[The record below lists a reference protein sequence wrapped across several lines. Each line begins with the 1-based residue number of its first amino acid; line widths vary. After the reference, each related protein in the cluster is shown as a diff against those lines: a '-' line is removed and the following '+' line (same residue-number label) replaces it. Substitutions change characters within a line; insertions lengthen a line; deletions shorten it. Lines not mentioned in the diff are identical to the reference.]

1 MNSTSSLLVP
11 LPEINRHQHSFFV
24 LNATAVGKWLD
35 TLPRANLGETT
46 RRLYQALG
54 ELSHVRCKGKERF
67 EILEKFR
74 PHVHYV
80 TNGLAQHYL
89 NKPIVLPEKSEK
101 IVLLANTLN
110 TLIAQGYCQ
119 AFIAMELESR
129 LIKPKDTMATCL
141 HRAMTEYASLLLRTY
156 QLYRLPGEHFWLNL
170 HNIFHAAQ
178 LHKLERNKISD
189 PSRGGSTLEQ
199 AYLRPL
205 MLACSRCHQ
214 MPQRYMEQVL
224 IGLNY
229 WTAHIELR
237 SKGLESC
244 VFLLDPKEDTPPVYR
259 ELANRAPAPGWLG
272 IDTRALQG
280 GSAKLLHLIP
290 AATPGKPM
298 KMPESLLA
306 QLSMAWSAATVRASE
321 RVPCNESALITV
333 GMNPT
338 HYYAANQMPFE
349 QFEIDSDDAHLRL
362 DPFSDQPHS
371 SDPWSTVSSHD
382 TREVDGDTEPAWG
395 LIPQQHTADI
405 ENIDYRLPQD
415 GPPTEKAEAQYRYLR
430 ATLLDS
436 SSTGYRIEWPETLTL
451 RIRNGEVIGIKT
463 SDYDSWRIAVVRWLR
478 SDDSHQMG
486 VEIVA
491 SAATSYSARLV
502 QSGLPVEEF
511 QRALLIPGDA
521 KSDGARIML
530 TSTAS
535 FTPGQTVELIRP
547 GHTMRI
553 KLGDC
558 LDSSTA
564 FKLFSY
570 REQGRIPPAGGGQLS
585 ASHSD
590 DDSGAD
596 FHKIWDIL

>member
-11 LPEINRHQHSFFV
+11 LPEINRHQHSLFV

-54 ELSHVRCKGKERF
+54 ELSHVRCKGKDRF
-67 EILEKFR
+67 DILEKFR
-74 PHVHYV
+74 PHVHYI
-80 TNGLAQHYL
+80 TDGLAQHYL
-89 NKPIVLPEKSEK
+89 NKAIVLPEKAEK
-101 IVLLANTLN
+101 IVLLADTLN
-110 TLIAQGYCQ
+110 TVLAQGYCQ

-129 LIKPKDTMATCL
+129 LLKPKETMAACL
-141 HRAMTEYASLLLRTY
+141 HRAMTEHASVLLRTY
-156 QLYRLPGEHFWLNL
+156 QLYRSPGSRFWLNL

-178 LHKLERNKISD
+178 LHKLERAKISD
-189 PSRGGSTLEQ
+189 KSRGSGTLEQ

-214 MPQRYMEQVL
+214 MPQRYMEQVFV
-224 IGLNY
+224 GLNY
-229 WTAHIELR
+229 WTAHVELR
-237 SKGLESC
+237 NKGLESC
-244 VFLLDPKEDTPPVYR
+244 VFLLDPEEDRPPLYR

-290 AATPGKPM
+290 PSSQGKSI

-306 QLSMAWSAATVRASE
+306 QLSIAWSAATVRASE
-321 RVPCNESALITV
+321 RIPCNETALITV

-349 QFEIDSDDAHLRL
+349 QFEIDGNDAHLRP
-362 DPFSDQPHS
+362 DPYSGKTQEG
-371 SDPWSTVSSHD
+371 DPWSQISSHD
-382 TREVDGDTEPAWG
+382 TREVEGETLPTWG
-395 LIPQQHTADI
+395 VSRHGSAEI

-415 GPPTEKAEAQYRYLR
+415 GPVAGKAEAQYSYLR
-430 ATLLDS
+430 ARLLDS
-436 SSTGYRIEWPETLTL
+436 SSNGYRIEWPDSPTL
-451 RIRNGEVIGIKT
+451 RIRTGEVIGIKT
-463 SDYDSWRIAVVRWLR
+463 NDYDSWRVAIVRWLR

-486 VEIVA
+486 VEVVA
-491 SAATSYSARLV
+491 SAATPYSARPV
-502 QSGLPVEEF
+502 QAGLPVEEF
-511 QRALLIPGDA
+511 QRALLVP
-521 KSDGARIML
+521 SDPQNNDARIML

-535 FTPGQTVELIRP
+535 FSAGQTVELVRP
-547 GHTMRI
+547 GHVMRI

-570 REQGRIPPAGGGQLS
+570 RDQGRTPPVSEGKLT
-585 ASHSD
+585 ASHRD
-590 DDSGAD
+590 DEGEAD